1 MTSGTLA
8 TTPSAAWHE
17 PVGLPGGERNA
28 VHPDPRRMSR
38 RENAAAPRSAFAMV
52 IATLVGLHACM
63 AATRMA
69 ASLAVLKQGHPDWV
83 VGVLFSLYAVA
94 PIVLSL
100 WAGRLADRF
109 GFHRPV
115 RWAVGLALT
124 GALLPVFTQ
133 HLAALAFSGLLT
145 GGAVS
150 VAAVAIQREAG
161 LMARDASDL
170 KRVFSWVALGPAV
183 SNTLAPVVA
192 GLLIDHV
199 GFRAAFAFGALL
211 PLLAVAAASRVP
223 HQAALPAGEV
233 HRSAPGH
240 AFELLRL
247 PVLRN
252 LMLVNVA
259 TAAAWDAHNFTVP
272 VVGHARELSASAI
285 GLVLSSFAIAT
296 TLVRLVISTWADRID
311 DHRALLAA
319 MTLASAV
326 LLAYAWLPGVAGMM
340 FGSALL
346 GLALGSVQPMILSTL
361 HQAAPPDRQ
370 GQALALRMVFT
381 NVATIAMPAG
391 FGLLSAVTTTAAP
404 MWLMAVLLVAARW
417 PAHRL
422 APTVSSE
429 ADARRV

>member
-1 MTSGTLA
+1 
-8 TTPSAAWHE
+8 
-17 PVGLPGGERNA
+17 
-28 VHPDPRRMSR
+28 MSR
-38 RENAAAPRSAFAMV
+38 AGNAAVPRSAFLMV
-52 IATLVGLHACM
+52 VATLVGLHACM
-63 AATRMA
+63 AATRVA

-83 VGVLFSLYAVA
+83 VGVLLSLYAVA

-115 RWAVGLALT
+115 RWAVGMALV
-124 GALLPVFTQ
+124 GASLPVFTQ
-133 HLAALAFSGLLT
+133 HLAALALSGLLT

-170 KRVFSWVALGPAV
+170 KRVFSWVALGPAL
-183 SNTLAPVVA
+183 SNSLAPVIA
-192 GLLIDHV
+192 GLLIDQV

-223 HQAALPAGEV
+223 RQPALPAGAV
-233 HRSAPGH
+233 HRAAPGH

-252 LMLVNVA
+252 LLLVNVA
-259 TAAAWDAHNFTVP
+259 MAAAWDAHSFTVP

-285 GLVLSSFAIAT
+285 GLVLGSFAIAAT
-296 TLVRLVISTWADRID
+296 VVRLAILAWADRID
-311 DHRALLAA
+311 ERRALLAA
-319 MTLASAV
+319 LTLASSV
-326 LLAYAWLPGVAGMM
+326 LLVYAWLPGAAGMM
-340 FGSALL
+340 LGSALL
-346 GLALGSVQPMILSTL
+346 GVALGSVQPMILSTL

-391 FGLLSAVTTTAAP
+391 FGLLALVGGSAAP
-404 MWLMAVLLVAARW
+404 MWLMAALLIAARW
-417 PAHRL
+417 PASQLRL
-422 APTVSSE
+422 PASSE
-429 ADARRV
+429 TDAARV